1 MFQLRSNLSLAFCL
15 IQGLV
20 PVVATLSSY
29 PVATVA
35 MRRHLT
41 GLFQKQ
47 TWNHDPFPCLYAG
60 DRQGGPIFEVAY
72 PNDPVIEEG
81 YKDYVNPGVFS
92 EKDYKFGLF
101 DDSKCSDKSL

>member
-1 MFQLRSNLSLAFCL
+1 MSDPRFGAGSRYTIKFSRDNSGNETSF
-15 IQGLV
+15 
-20 PVVATLSSY
+20 
-29 PVATVA
+29 
-35 MRRHLT
+35 T

-60 DRQGGPIFEVAY
+60 DRQGGPIFEVTD

-81 YKDYVNPGVFS
+81 YKDYVVPGVFS